1 MIEYLSYN
9 ISEDTPLYGNSKG
22 IIISA
27 DKQIQEG
34 DSCNTLNFQ
43 FSNHTGT
50 HIDFPRHF
58 DASGKTIN
66 DYNAEFWQFDNIEVI
81 DLSGKINDSEI
92 IGTKYFENLTNKT
105 IDLLLIKTGY
115 GKFRSTKKYT
125 ITPPGISSKLA
136 PFFRKKFPNL
146 RCIGMDLISISS
158 YANREEG
165 RKAHHAFLNSN
176 EGSPILLLE
185 DMKLDSTG
193 PFSRVII
200 APLLLDKADGA
211 PCTVFGFKK

>member
-1 MIEYLSYN
+1 MIEYLSYH

-27 DKQIQEG
+27 DKQIKEG
-34 DSCNTLNFQ
+34 DSCNTLNLQ

-50 HIDFPRHF
+50 HIDFPHHF

-66 DYNAEFWQFDNIEVI
+66 DYNAEFWQFDNVEVI

-92 IGTKYFENLTNKT
+92 IGTKYFEKLTNKT
-105 IDLLLIKTGY
+105 IDLLLVKTGY

-200 APLLLDKADGA
+200 APLLLDKADGV